1 MITNDYESVRLRGM
15 LVAPMAARPQP
26 QPRAAAAHRPSCGV
40 LFFRLSRASSEGL
53 GGALSEIG
61 LRAPEYAILHQL
73 YEAGPISQQALGR
86 ALRIH
91 ASNLVALIDELEAD
105 GSVIRRR
112 DPDDRRRYLLELTD
126 DGLRRLARAETAAR
140 GAEAEMLAPLTAA
153 ERERLCAYLEKLA
166 GHSCAPGDRCG
177 KPRSR

>member
-1 MITNDYESVRLRGM
+1 
-15 LVAPMAARPQP
+15 MAARPDQSP
-26 QPRAAAAHRPSCGV
+26 SARKPSCGV
-40 LFFRLSRASSEGL
+40 LFFRLSRVSTEGL
-53 GGALSEIG
+53 GGALSELG

-91 ASNLVALIDELEAD
+91 ASNLVALIDELEGD

-126 DGLRRLARAETAAR
+126 DGLRRLARAETAAS

-153 ERERLCAYLEKLA
+153 ERERLRSYLQKLA
-166 GHSCAPGDRCG
+166 GHSCAPGDSCG
-177 KPRSR
+177 KPAR

>member
-1 MITNDYESVRLRGM
+1 M
-15 LVAPMAARPQP
+15 LLLPMAARPEKT
-26 QPRAAAAHRPSCGV
+26 PRAAAGKPSCGV
-40 LFFRLSRASSEGL
+40 LFFRLSRASTEGL
-53 GGALSEIG
+53 GGALSELG

-126 DGLRRLARAETAAR
+126 DGLRRLARAEAAAK

-153 ERERLCAYLEKLA
+153 EQERLRTYLTKMA
-166 GHSCAPGDRCG
+166 GHSCAPGDRC

>member
-1 MITNDYESVRLRGM
+1 
-15 LVAPMAARPQP
+15 MASRPQRQKQLSPSGPPARSTPAASP
-26 QPRAAAAHRPSCGV
+26 QPSCGV
-40 LFFRLSRASSEGL
+40 LFFRISRASTEGL
-53 GGALSEIG
+53 GGALSEVG

-105 GSVIRRR
+105 GSVIRGR
-112 DPDDRRRYLLELTD
+112 DPEDRRRYLLELTD
-126 DGLRRLARAETAAR
+126 DGLRRLAKAETVAR
-140 GAEAEMLAPLTAA
+140 SAEAEMLAPLTAA
-153 ERERLCAYLEKLA
+153 EQERLRRYLTKMA

-177 KPRSR
+177 KPPSR